1 MQMAF
6 ITPKLRRLC
15 NDSGRLTRKF
25 GEEIGERVQALL
37 ILMDRAH
44 SLHSLV
50 SSPFLHFTI
59 IHLKEHS
66 CYRIGRND
74 FGQIQFEAQNIKQ
87 TYVKDISAV
96 TILRVARTIQ

>member
-1 MQMAF
+1 MAF
-6 ITPKLRRLC
+6 ITPKLKRLC
-15 NDSGRLTRKF
+15 NSSSRLRKKF
-25 GEEIGERVQALL
+25 GSEIAERVQALL
-37 ILMDRAH
+37 ILMDRAN

-50 SSPFLHFTI
+50 SSPYLHFTI
-59 IHLKEHS
+59 IQLDEHS

-74 FGQIQFEAQNIKQ
+74 FGQIQFAAQNINQ